1 MRKANIESNVYLIPQ
16 SWDDLMYTDAVK
28 YYLAKCNDANPN
40 EIITL
45 LTGISEEILLN
56 LSTNS
61 VDKLFDELSFVNDE
75 SIFEDT
81 NVKDEYKDFDFGS
94 LKYRESEKVK
104 QLIDYKKSLIENAP
118 VLFDY
123 LFKVDLDKEPFTEWI
138 GTVNFF
144 KQMGRFNDEFEHLS
158 KHEQDAKQ
166 VQAGVDRL
174 NRFGSFATYI
184 ELARS
189 KVIGSTIEEVL
200 EQPTRVVYM
209 VLDYDK
215 TKSEFEKDYNRIL
228 NMK

>member
-144 KQMGRFNDEFEHLS
+144 LNKWVDSMMSSSIYQSMSRMPSKYKQ
-158 KHEQDAKQ
+158 
-166 VQAGVDRL
+166 
-174 NRFGSFATYI
+174 
-184 ELARS
+184 ELT
-189 KVIGSTIEEVL
+189 GSTDSEVL
-200 EQPTRVVYM
+200 QLT
-209 VLDYDK
+209 
-215 TKSEFEKDYNRIL
+215 
-228 NMK
+228 